1 MLRHLDTNQCYY
13 SVGSLFNIFLRLTIF
28 FFVCFFFEME
38 DTINGFDIQNNNRY
52 WPGYGAGMCT
62 QANLENLYLKL
73 GMSNLQ

>member
-13 SVGSLFNIFLRLTIF
+13 SVESLFNIFLRLTIVF
-28 FFVCFFFEME
+28 LGFFFEME
-38 DTINGFDIQNNNRY
+38 DTINVFDIQNNNRY
-52 WPGYGAGMCT
+52 WPGYEAGMCT